1 MEQYLIDT
9 NVVSGYLSASLPV
22 AGLTLLDKIIDAI
35 PKISVISQIE
45 LLSWETDNATAI
57 NVENFISDASIFNL
71 TPETIISCVQ
81 LRKKRKIKIPD
92 AIIAA
97 TALVHNCTLVTN
109 NEKDFSNIK
118 DLKIINPSK
127 LLH

>member
-127 LLH
+127 LPH

>member
-1 MEQYLIDT
+1 M
-9 NVVSGYLSASLPV
+9 SASLPV

-92 AIIAA
+92 AIIAT